1 MSTTW
6 LWRSPGGAGAVAR
19 FAADVRDPN
28 SSSSKERVESL
39 EAARHGARGT
49 FEATG
54 TKRQCFTGPQKR
66 CSGPTRIFNTGDRG
80 VARRPRA
87 ALHSGPAN
95 EALSGLGEW
104 RRGAFEVH
112 VIEPTALCMTGEFVF
127 SVAPTIAM
135 PAMVWEGLTEISRE
149 GVPDIS
155 VASRLAD
162 SPSKRLAPNLR
173 HELWLEFWESWTHS
187 WAIPGHRVATW

>member
-1 MSTTW
+1 GARRVAPGRLRGRVLGADLPALSTTW

-19 FAADVRDPN
+19 VAADVRDPN

-95 EALSGLGEW
+95 EALSRLGDR
-104 RRGAFEVH
+104 RRGAFEV
-112 VIEPTALCMTGEFVF
+112 A
-127 SVAPTIAM
+127 
-135 PAMVWEGLTEISRE
+135 
-149 GVPDIS
+149 
-155 VASRLAD
+155 
-162 SPSKRLAPNLR
+162 
-173 HELWLEFWESWTHS
+173 FWESR
-187 WAIPGHRVATW
+187 IPTRAREGPCGVPRRRSPRRPRHLRSHRNQTPVFYRAPKGVLRSHQAFQYVRSRGGQTT